1 MWRTGSENRFL
12 SLFHQK
18 RNGSNRPHNASRSD
32 FDMPEKM
39 PLDRIAFLGQQAGL
53 HYDRCDSNRRRVR

>member
-1 MWRTGSENRFL
+1 
-12 SLFHQK
+12 
-18 RNGSNRPHNASRSD
+18 
-32 FDMPEKM
+32 MPEKM